1 MVEAKHLTED
11 MRDIY
16 DICGKEM
23 VEELLSKLPGVEVK
37 IPLKWSQNNPLALI
51 DRVFAD
57 LLIAE
62 LPGNKI
68 YIPTHVGRGETR
80 EAALKMRK
88 DGMTTLAIGLELGVS
103 ERYARTL
110 VSGKKL
116 PRRKPVDP
124 RQIDLEDLLKEQPP

>member
-1 MVEAKHLTED
+1 MVEAKHLSED

-16 DICGKEM
+16 DICGEGV
-23 VEELLSKLPGVEVK
+23 VEELLNKLPGVEVK
-37 IPLKWSQNNPLALI
+37 IPLKWSPSNPLARI
-51 DRVFAD
+51 ERVLAD

-80 EAALKMRK
+80 QAALKMRE

-110 VSGKKL
+110 VSGKRL
-116 PRRKPVDP
+116 QRRKVVDP
-124 RQIDLEDLLKEQPP
+124 RQVDLEDFLKELPP